1 MRKNFFRGRIKLVW
15 CPEVSAQ
22 LIVSAPGKGYSDK
35 QVFMQITKQK
45 VNGRFDHFVSF
56 MKLFFLCV
64 ILALGGCATM
74 NKPLTFKKHSLAT
87 TCYSASNM
95 KVKYGQFVTNHCSN
109 KLARAKIPQDD
120 TRVPGA
126 IGAFPAFF
134 GPLFVQWQAFDGTV
148 LSETLNLDEIFKGKV
163 VLHNEDPKQ
172 LEPTLPLI
180 MDPTIVVEVNDR
192 TLTIYMNTYMG
203 LITDEPGKLR
213 RGSSNRVMAYQKTF
227 K

>member
-1 MRKNFFRGRIKLVW
+1 
-15 CPEVSAQ
+15 
-22 LIVSAPGKGYSDK
+22 
-35 QVFMQITKQK
+35 
-45 VNGRFDHFVSF
+45 
-56 MKLFFLCV
+56 
-64 ILALGGCATM
+64 M
-74 NKPLTFKKHSLAT
+74 NKPLTFKTHSLAM
-87 TCYSASNM
+87 TCFNASNM

-109 KLARAKIPQDD
+109 ELARAKIPQDD
-120 TRVPGA
+120 TELPSRIVA
-126 IGAFPAFF
+126 IPAFL
-134 GPLFVQWQAFDGTV
+134 GPLHVQWQALDGTA

-192 TLTIYMNTYMG
+192 TLTIYMNAYMG

-213 RGSSNRVMAYQKTF
+213 RGSRNRVIAYQKTF

>member
-1 MRKNFFRGRIKLVW
+1 MREEKKYKNKIY
-15 CPEVSAQ
+15 
-22 LIVSAPGKGYSDK
+22 IVP
-35 QVFMQITKQK
+35 IC
-45 VNGRFDHFVSF
+45 
-56 MKLFFLCV
+56 FLCV

-74 NKPLTFKKHSLAT
+74 NKSLTFKKHSLAT
-87 TCYSASNM
+87 TCFSASNM
-95 KVKYGQFVTNHCSN
+95 KVTYGQLIDKDCSN
-109 KLARAKIPQDD
+109 KLARAKTPQDD
-120 TRVPGA
+120 TRLPNVIVA
-126 IGAFPAFF
+126 LPAFL
-134 GPLFVQWQAFDGTV
+134 GPLHVQWQALDGTA

-163 VLHNEDPKQ
+163 VLHNEDPRQ

-213 RGSSNRVMAYQKTF
+213 RGSRNRVMAYQKTF